1 MAGQFRYN
9 VWDPV
14 LIIGQIITLQCIYYF
29 CLGMWLAL
37 IDVTMGTVESLHQI
51 FRYEELHVKES
62 SGRIVMTAFVLNSL
76 TCSLGLW
83 YIVGRTK
90 QCLDYTV
97 TVHIFHLVACW
108 LYNSFF
114 PNTLSWWLLNT
125 VCVTLMCVFGEFLC
139 MRTEMKSIP
148 LSLGS
153 KVDL

>member
-1 MAGQFRYN
+1 MAGQFRYF
-9 VWDPV
+9 VWDPL
-14 LIIGQIITLQCIYYF
+14 LIISQIVTMQCIYYF
-29 CLGMWLAL
+29 CLGLWIAL
-37 IDVTMGTVESLHQI
+37 IDVCMGSTESLQQM
-51 FRYEELHVKES
+51 FGYQELHVKEP
-62 SGRIVMTAFVLNSL
+62 SGRIVMAAFVLNSL
-76 TCSLGLW
+76 TCALGLW

-90 QCLDYTV
+90 QCLDFAA
-97 TVHIFHLVACW
+97 TVHIFHLAVCW

-114 PNTLSWWLLNT
+114 PDTLAWWLLNI